1 MTDLTELCL
10 EVTSTCHSHCNYCSN
25 DYNFDVLISLD
36 DSKNIIDDFVEMN
49 GKILELSGGEPLLH
63 PDIMKIIAYAK
74 QRGLEVRLYTSGN
87 FCRKGIYCA
96 VTDEMVNRLFNAGL
110 DKIYF
115 NLQGSHIAHDN
126 ITGIRNGYNNVI
138 SGIRKTVARGI
149 YTGVQFVPT
158 KMNYKDVP
166 YVVSESERLGVSEI
180 GFLQLVLQGRAKYNR
195 DALLLSRD
203 ELEKLYDYIDRAAD
217 SEKVKVKIG
226 HPFTFKLTGHIDGGC
241 PSGITT
247 CLIKPTGEVS
257 PCPAF
262 KCNEKCMAGNAL
274 QTSLKDVWNN
284 SALFHKFRENGSKI
298 PRCCL

>member
-25 DYNFDVLISLD
+25 DYNFDVTISLD
-36 DSKNIIDDFVEMN
+36 DCKKIIDDFVKMN
-49 GKILELSGGEPLLH
+49 GKTLELSGGEPLLH
-63 PDIMKIIAYAK
+63 PDIMKIVAYAK
-74 QRGLEVRLYTSGN
+74 QNGLEVRLYTSGN
-87 FCRKGIYCA
+87 FCRKGIYGA
-96 VTDEMVNRLFNAGL
+96 ITDEMANRLFNAGL

-115 NLQGSHIAHDN
+115 NLQGSHITHDR

-138 SGIRKTVARGI
+138 SGIKKTVGRGI
-149 YTGVQFVPT
+149 YTGVHFVPT
-158 KMNYKDVP
+158 KMNYKDVQ
-166 YVVSESERLGVSEI
+166 YVVSESEQLGVSEI
-180 GFLQLVLQGRAKYNR
+180 EFLRLVLQGRAKYNR
-195 DALLLSRD
+195 EALLLSP
-203 ELEKLYDYIDRAAD
+203 EETEKLYASLEKAME
-217 SEKVKVKIG
+217 SNKVKVKIG

-262 KCNEKCMAGNAL
+262 KGNEKCDAGNVL
-274 QTSLKDVWNN
+274 KSSLKTVWTD
-284 SALFHKFRENGSKI
+284 SELFKKFRENCPKI